1 VRLVPA
7 LDTLAAVSE
16 DSIRNLIATFGAA
29 WNDHDLDAALALTTE
44 DVVFEST
51 GPSPDGVRSVGR
63 DAVRAAW
70 APIFADE
77 AAHFDAEELLVSGD
91 RATQCWTYRWADGRV
106 RGIDLF
112 TIRDDLVAE
121 KLSYVKG

>member
-1 VRLVPA
+1 
-7 LDTLAAVSE
+7 VSE
-16 DSIRNLIATFGAA
+16 ASIRTLLEAFGAA
-29 WNDHDLDAALALTTE
+29 WNDHDLDAALRLTTE

-63 DAVRAAW
+63 DEVRAAW

-77 AAHFDAEELLVSGD
+77 ASHFDAEELIVAGD
-91 RATQCWTYRWADGRV
+91 RATQCWTYRWADGHV

-112 TIRDDLVAE
+112 TIREGLVAE

>member
-1 VRLVPA
+1 MA
-7 LDTLAAVSE
+7 S
-16 DSIRNLIATFGAA
+16 DSQIVKLLETFGNA
-29 WNDHDLDAALALTTE
+29 WNDHDLDTALGLTTE

-63 DAVRAAW
+63 AAVRAAW
-70 APIFADE
+70 EPIFGDE
-77 AAHFDAEELLVSGD
+77 AAHFDGEELIVSGD
-91 RATQCWTYRWADGRV
+91 RAVQCWTYRWAGGHV

-112 TIRDDLVAE
+112 RIRDGLVAE